1 MSLTEPSGNNF
12 TVLYPEAQE
21 FARKQL
27 SVFWPHWEVD
37 VAKDVQDL
45 RVNLTEAEKHGVITT
60 LKLFTA
66 YEQHV
71 GEDYW
76 LGKIMKWFP
85 RHEVQEMASVFGM
98 FELGIHKRFYKK
110 LNEELG
116 LDTDEFY
123 NSYVSDPDLRSR
135 MDFIDSV
142 IDGDNK
148 LLSLAVFSM
157 IEGVVLY
164 SSFAFLKHFQAKG
177 KNKIKNVCAGIDFSV
192 RDENL
197 HSEAGAWLFRV
208 LKKEI
213 EVDSYKNQHLVG
225 NCGPS
230 WLMQLNNDIAV
241 SVYRIYEHEKLIIK
255 KLFEKGPIEGITET
269 QLIHF
274 VEHRI
279 NVCLKNL
286 GMEAMF
292 EVPYNPIK
300 EWFYTNINAFKS
312 ADFFNKQGASYNRNW
327 KEGGFVW

>member
-1 MSLTEPSGNNF
+1 MLTESSGNDF
-12 TVLYPEAQE
+12 TVHYPEAQE
-21 FARKQL
+21 YARKQL

-37 VAKDVQDL
+37 VSKDVQDL
-45 RVNLTEAEKHGVITT
+45 RVNLTESEKHGVLTT
-60 LKLFTA
+60 LKLFTK

-76 LGKIMKWFP
+76 LGKVMQWFP

-98 FELGIHKRFYKK
+98 FELGIHKRFYKR

-116 LDTDEFY
+116 LDTLEFY
-123 NSYVSDPDLRSR
+123 NSYVSDADLRSR
-135 MDFIDSV
+135 MEFIDS
-142 IDGDNK
+142 ILSGDNK

-197 HSEAGAWLFRV
+197 HSEAGAWLYRV
-208 LKKEI
+208 HKKERNSMGAYDI
-213 EVDSYKNQHLVG
+213 SVASYVREAAHQ
-225 NCGPS
+225 
-230 WLMQLNNDIAV
+230 
-241 SVYRIYEHEKLIIK
+241 IYEHEKIIIH

-279 NVCLKNL
+279 NMCLKNL
-286 GMEAMF
+286 ELEPMF
-292 EVPYNPIK
+292 EVTYNPIK
-300 EWFYTNINAFKS
+300 DWFYTNINSFKS

-327 KEGGFVW
+327 KEGAFVW

>member
-1 MSLTEPSGNNF
+1 MLTEHSGNDF
-12 TVLYPEAQE
+12 TVHYPEAQE

-37 VAKDVQDL
+37 VSKDVQDL
-45 RVNLTEAEKHGVITT
+45 RVNLTESEKHGVLTT
-60 LKLFTA
+60 LKLFTK

-76 LGKIMKWFP
+76 LGKVMKWFP

-98 FELGIHKRFYKK
+98 FELGIHKRFYKR

-116 LDTDEFY
+116 LDTLEFY
-123 NSYVSDPDLRSR
+123 NSYVSDDDLRSR
-135 MDFIDSV
+135 MEFIDS
-142 IDGDNK
+142 ILGRDSK

-197 HSEAGAWLFRV
+197 HSEAGAWLYRTHWGEIKATPWLDTIEIQDV
-208 LKKEI
+208 LEREIKKAAR
-213 EVDSYKNQHLVG
+213 Q
-225 NCGPS
+225 
-230 WLMQLNNDIAV
+230 
-241 SVYRIYEHEKLIIK
+241 IYEHEKIIIH

-286 GMEAMF
+286 GLEPMF
-292 EVPYNPIK
+292 EVTYNPIRD
-300 EWFYTNINAFKS
+300 WFYTNINSFKS

-327 KEGGFVW
+327 KEGAFVW

>member
-1 MSLTEPSGNNF
+1 MLTEPSGNNF
-12 TVLYPEAQE
+12 TVMYPEAQE

-37 VAKDVQDL
+37 VSKDVQDL
-45 RVNLTEAEKHGVITT
+45 RVNLTESEKHGVITT

-123 NSYVSDPDLRSR
+123 NSYVSDSDLRSR

-142 IDGDNK
+142 LDGDNR

-197 HSEAGAWLFRV
+197 HSEAGAWLFRTH
-208 LKKEI
+208 KKETKI
-213 EVDSYKNQHLVG
+213 SGFEEEFLECEIVK
-225 NCGPS
+225 
-230 WLMQLNNDIAV
+230 AV
-241 SVYRIYEHEKLIIK
+241 QQIYEHEKVIIK

-300 EWFYTNINAFKS
+300 DWFYTNINAFKS